1 MEKIGVNGL
10 VSKTTGWLVI
20 LVGSIGILSF
30 ITLLLFFVSLF
41 QNISSLS
48 FMGALNDSLNALAG
62 ILAAV
67 LASALQPA
75 LRQLA
80 PRSSPFLSM
89 SVWTGAAAITFG
101 SWLIQ
106 TGRSDVELSS
116 YYFFFGNGLIGI
128 WLWVLNRLVGQQL
141 IWPGNLIR
149 LGLIASF
156 FMMLGLIA
164 LYGILLGWDGND
176 FSPLQTVAGLSYL
189 GTGGLYPV
197 WCLRLGR
204 WILSK
209 QADQAISA

>member
-1 MEKIGVNGL
+1 MNRL

-20 LVGSIGILSF
+20 LVGSIGLFSF

-67 LASALQPA
+67 LASALHPA

-80 PRSSPFLSM
+80 PRSSPFLLI
-89 SVWTGAAAITFG
+89 SVWAGAAAIMFG

-128 WLWVLNRLVGQQL
+128 WLWMLNGLARQQL
-141 IWPGNLIR
+141 IWRGNLMIR
-149 LGLIASF
+149 SITTDGRQ
-156 FMMLGLIA
+156 MMAAVHTAESLKVHVEKRLVIEYA
-164 LYGILLGWDGND
+164 GNVP
-176 FSPLQTVAGLSYL
+176 SISRTTCRTVF
-189 GTGGLYPV
+189 V
-197 WCLRLGR
+197 
-204 WILSK
+204 
-209 QADQAISA
+209 